1 MPERITKAEP
11 VAART
16 QFGFGA
22 FPYSRFRHIEEIAD
36 VARLGEE
43 LGFDALML
51 PEHLLPPAWPEADMS
66 TKLWH
71 DFPTLAA
78 YLAGVTRRIRFISG
92 VTVVPYH
99 PPIPYAKALATL
111 DVVSNGRIGLGVGT
125 GWMRA
130 EFRRLGIPFEE
141 RGAITDEY
149 LRAMKELWTKDA
161 PRFAGRYVSFDD
173 VSFYPKPV
181 QKPHIPIYVGGTG
194 PRPFRRVAEL
204 GDGWYPMTATIDE
217 IRAGL
222 ADIGRRMEKL
232 GRDPSKLWVGFAI
245 GLGHDPETARMRAH
259 VGTDGGDVQV
269 ESTPRKTPEQA
280 IEEIRKLR
288 AAGVTFVSVGVPWR
302 TVDELMQGLRGF
314 ARDVMPAF
322 AG

>member
-1 MPERITKAEP
+1 MR
-11 VAART
+11 
-16 QFGFGA
+16 FGFSP
-22 FPYSRFRHIEEIAD
+22 FPFARFRDIEEIAD
-36 VARLGEE
+36 VARLGDE

-99 PPIPYAKALATL
+99 PPIPFAKALATL
-111 DVVSNGRIGLGVGT
+111 DVVSGGRVGLGAGT
-125 GWMRA
+125 GWMGA

-149 LRAMKELWTKDA
+149 LRAMKELWTSDA
-161 PRFAGRYVSFDD
+161 PRFAGKYVSFDD

-194 PRPFRRVAEL
+194 PRPYQRVAEL
-204 GDGWYPMTATIDE
+204 GDGWYPMTATIAE

-222 ADIGRRMEKL
+222 ADIRRRMERL
-232 GRDPSKLWVGFAI
+232 GRDSSNLWVGF
-245 GLGHDPETARMRAH
+245 GVGMGHDPETAKMRAH
-259 VGTDGGDVQV
+259 VGTGGGAV
-269 ESTPRKTPEQA
+269 EVGATPRKTPAEA
-280 IEEIRKLR
+280 ISEITALR
-288 AAGVTFVSVGVPWR
+288 DAGVNFVSVGLPWQAAG
-302 TVDELMQGLRGF
+302 ELNQGLRDF

-322 AG
+322 AD

>member
-1 MPERITKAEP
+1 
-11 VAART
+11 
-16 QFGFGA
+16 
-22 FPYSRFRHIEEIAD
+22 
-36 VARLGEE
+36 
-43 LGFDALML
+43 
-51 PEHLLPPAWPEADMS
+51 
-66 TKLWH
+66 
-71 DFPTLAA
+71 
-78 YLAGVTRRIRFISG
+78 
-92 VTVVPYH
+92 
-99 PPIPYAKALATL
+99 
-111 DVVSNGRIGLGVGT
+111 
-125 GWMRA
+125 MRA